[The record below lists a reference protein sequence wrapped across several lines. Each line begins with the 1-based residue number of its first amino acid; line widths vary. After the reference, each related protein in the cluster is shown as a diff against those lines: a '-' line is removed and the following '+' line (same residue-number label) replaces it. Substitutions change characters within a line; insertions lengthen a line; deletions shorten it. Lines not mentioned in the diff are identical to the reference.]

1 MKKRQN
7 DSSGAWALRVTLS
20 VALLLTSAVLLA
32 FSFNL
37 KPSTLPSFA
46 TLFIVTTTADH
57 NDFSCDSDC
66 TLREAIQAAN
76 NTVGD
81 SVINF
86 NIPTSDPGYSSG
98 VWTITLNAG
107 LASQSTN
114 DGISNRTMYGP

>member
-20 VALLLTSAVLLA
+20 VALLLTSVVLVA

-46 TLFIVTTTADH
+46 SVFIVTTTADH

-81 SVINF
+81 SVINL
-86 NIPTSDPGYSSG
+86 NVPTTDAGYSNG
-98 VWTITLNAG
+98 VWTITL
-107 LASQSTN
+107 ASALPPLSTSS
-114 DGISNRTMYGP
+114 GKIGRAHV